1 MQILYIIGN
10 GFDLNLGLKTSYND
24 FYQYYKTVESDNINV
39 QKLKKNISKTYDS
52 WADLELALGNYTQH
66 IEKTDELDDILL
78 DIGEELSKYLH
89 LEEKKLENYEINQ
102 KIFFNHLSFPENLF
116 LPADRENLKAIKSQW
131 KSHQWDLN
139 IFTFNYTSIIEKI
152 FGEKQKNVL
161 LANHDVNKSIM
172 LGEIKH
178 IHGYLDNNMVIGVND
193 TSQIKNESLH
203 NNRDILES
211 IVKSECN
218 RANKSNIDRQLTSK
232 INTAN
237 LICIFG
243 SSIGE
248 TDNKWWEL
256 IGERLKSD
264 CHLIIFTRGSEIPPR
279 IRHMQARAERTFRNF
294 FLHKTNLTEEQMEK
308 AEGKIFI
315 GLNSGMFDG
324 IINKKSNE
332 GPVANK

>member
-24 FYQYYKTVESDNINV
+24 FYQYYKTVESDNVNV
-39 QKLKKNISKTYDS
+39 QRLKKNISKSYES
-52 WADLELALGNYTQH
+52 WADLELALGNYTEH
-66 IEKTDELDDILL
+66 LEKIEELDDILL
-78 DIGEELSKYLH
+78 DIGEKLLKYLQI
-89 LEEKKLENYEINQ
+89 EEDKLENFEINQ
-102 KIFFNHLSFPENLF
+102 RKFFDYLCFPENLF
-116 LPADRENLKAIKSQW
+116 LPADKELLTGIKSKW
-131 KSHQWDLN
+131 KNHQWNLN
-139 IFTFNYTSIIEKI
+139 IYTFNYTSVIEKI
-152 FGEKQKNVL
+152 FGDRQKNVL
-161 LANHDVNKSIM
+161 LAQHGNNIPIQ

-178 IHGYLDNNMVIGVND
+178 IHGYLENSMVIGVND
-193 TSQIKNESLH
+193 ISQIKNESFH

-218 RANKSNIDRQLTSK
+218 RANRSNIDRQLTNK

-264 CHLIIFTRGSEIPPR
+264 CHLIIFSLGDEVPPR
-279 IRHMQARAERTFRNF
+279 IRHMQARVERTLRNF
-294 FLHKTNLTEEQMEK
+294 FLNKTNLTEREMEK
-308 AEGKIFI
+308 VEEKIFI
-315 GLNSGMFDG
+315 ELNTGMFES
-324 IINKKSNE
+324 IINKVEK
-332 GPVANK
+332 